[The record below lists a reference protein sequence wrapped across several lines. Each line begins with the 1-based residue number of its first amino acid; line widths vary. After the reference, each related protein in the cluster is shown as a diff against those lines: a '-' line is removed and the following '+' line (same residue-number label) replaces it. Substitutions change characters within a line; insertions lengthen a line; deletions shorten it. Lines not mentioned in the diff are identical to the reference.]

1 MGIANQSLDPRKA
14 GMGALGAGEWGRRDV
29 WSAGGWAHAPLHLNL
44 DALGTNEVDTG
55 TSMLSSAPVLPE
67 KRLPSDS
74 ERMQEH
80 ADLARLFGGV
90 TIPLARLSQRAGTTI
105 ANTGGIHHAQA
116 AISLSTMLLGHKR
129 LPCWTA
135 QRPVGLERKV
145 GSGEATG
152 FPRRVAAVGGPYP
165 ETGAD
170 TAGRAGC
177 IAACERA
184 FAMAG
189 ANSVMRRGEG

>member
-1 MGIANQSLDPRKA
+1 L
-14 GMGALGAGEWGRRDV
+14 
-29 WSAGGWAHAPLHLNL
+29 AHAPLHLNL

-74 ERMQEH
+74 ERMQEQ
-80 ADLARLFGGV
+80 ASLARLFGGV
-90 TIPLARLSQRAGTTI
+90 TIPLALLALASQGRQLRILAAYTTRRLLSASRRCSWGTSDCPAGQRSVPSGWRGKSAPV
-105 ANTGGIHHAQA
+105 
-116 AISLSTMLLGHKR
+116 K
-129 LPCWTA
+129 
-135 QRPVGLERKV
+135 RPVFQE
-145 GSGEATG
+145 
-152 FPRRVAAVGGPYP
+152 VAAVGGPYP

>member
-14 GMGALGAGEWGRRDV
+14 GMGALGAGERGRRDV
-29 WSAGGWAHAPLHLNL
+29 WSDGGWAHAPLHLNL

-90 TIPLARLSQRAGTTI
+90 TIPLALLAQRAGTTI

-135 QRPVGLERKV
+135 QHPVGLERKV

-152 FPRRVAAVGGPYP
+152 FPGG
-165 ETGAD
+165 GC
-170 TAGRAGC
+170 GRWAIPRDGS
-177 IAACERA
+177 
-184 FAMAG
+184 G
-189 ANSVMRRGEG
+189 HGG

>member
-14 GMGALGAGEWGRRDV
+14 GMGALGAGERGRRDV
-29 WSAGGWAHAPLHLNL
+29 WSDGGWAHAPLHLNL

-67 KRLPSDS
+67 KRLLSDS

-105 ANTGGIHHAQA
+105 AVTSGIHHAQA
-116 AISLSTMLLGHKR
+116 AISLSK
-129 LPCWTA
+129 
-135 QRPVGLERKV
+135 RPVGLERKV

>member
-14 GMGALGAGEWGRRDV
+14 GMGALGAGERGRRDV
-29 WSAGGWAHAPLHLNL
+29 WSDGGWAHAPLHLNL

-116 AISLSTMLLGHKR
+116 AMLSASRRCSWGTSDCPAGQRSVPSGWRGKSA
-129 LPCWTA
+129 PVK
-135 QRPVGLERKV
+135 RPVFR
-145 GSGEATG
+145 
-152 FPRRVAAVGGPYP
+152 GGWL
-165 ETGAD
+165 
-170 TAGRAGC
+170 R
-177 IAACERA
+177 
-184 FAMAG
+184 
-189 ANSVMRRGEG
+189 